1 MKFSDIDFSSIANMM
16 NNLSDEQKE
25 NLNSMAQN
33 MMDKVQTEPEEEIS
47 FYEYLH
53 IDEKDYKE
61 LPGQVLDY
69 IEAASDMEQFYE
81 DDENADV
88 SAAALYYA
96 KAVLVM
102 EREYHFPIFKNVL
115 QVPNMTIPATT
126 TIQSYWNALTDENIH
141 RLADE
146 DFGSSDQWVKEKQLL
161 QTVMIC
167 LNRAEYDVIHAQDL
181 QVLKKALIDEQ
192 GLLQIAALQ

>member
-1 MKFSDIDFSSIANMM
+1 MKFSDIDFSSLANMM

-25 NLNSMAQN
+25 DLNSMAQD
-33 MMDKVQTEPEEEIS
+33 MMDKVQNEPEEEIS

-53 IDEKDYKE
+53 IDENDYKE

-81 DDENADV
+81 DDEMADV

-96 KAVLVM
+96 KAVLAM

-115 QVPNMTIPATT
+115 QEPNFTNPATT
-126 TIQSYWNALTDENIH
+126 TIPSYWNVLTDENIH

-146 DFGSSDQWVKEKQLL
+146 VFGSTEQWVKEKQLL

-167 LNRAEYDVIHAQDL
+167 LNRAEYDVIHDQDL
-181 QVLKKALIDEQ
+181 QILKKALIDEQ